1 MEIGNS
7 VSDVVQQAV
16 QQSTPEVKSEVSAKQ
31 RFDEQMSS
39 AKVAELK
46 QPSLREVVAEHAE
59 NAGKVVDILHEV
71 SEINAHISVMQS
83 SLQLTV
89 DQASGRNVITVTDK
103 GTGEMIRQIPSVEVL
118 KMSARIRQYM
128 ESMQQQIRQ
137 GTQMDLKGLLYEG
150 KG

>member
-1 MEIGNS
+1 MEIGNG
-7 VSDVVQQAV
+7 VPDVVQQP
-16 QQSTPEVKSEVSAKQ
+16 SPEMKAKASAKQ

-46 QPSLREVVAEHAE
+46 QPSLREVVAERAE